1 MRIYCHNFFFFGFV
15 SLKSLSRGIY
25 LNKSLKRGIYTD
37 KFPIAHIRYIKILT
51 WLRGFLVLLCFGL
64 VFFVLESLLAI
75 ARQWSRKKLAILAL
89 KPWGHVRI
97 LIYRTWAINSYEFNS
112 SDPLFPAALSSPPRT
127 FSLLN
132 IQEGCTL
139 NKGCLI
145 TKEKVLIMK

>member
-15 SLKSLSRGIY
+15 CLKSLSRGIY
-25 LNKSLKRGIYTD
+25 LNKSLKRGIYID
-37 KFPIAHIRYIKILT
+37 KFPIAHIWYIKILT
-51 WLRGFLVLLCFGL
+51 WLRGFLVLFCFGL
-64 VFFVLESLLAI
+64 VFFVLKSLLAI

-97 LIYRTWAINSYEFNS
+97 LIYRTWLINNYEFNS
-112 SDPLFPAALSSPPRT
+112 SDPLFPAVLSSPPRT

-139 NKGCLI
+139 NKVCWI
-145 TKEKVLIMK
+145 TKEKVWIMK